1 MTSSDWNLETH
12 VLEDHQ
18 SVSVRWLSLHKSLP
32 VRECE
37 RQLTALQSAHS
48 DRVHAL
54 YTVDA
59 THTPSKRRVVKLSTE
74 AELARMRA
82 APAEFDVHSA
92 TIFAVQSGPFSSPAP
107 LLAALSEQ
115 SRAQAVVSA
124 DAERAAFF
132 NVALLSV
139 LPAPGACVRRAL
151 GSRKDV
157 VHQRLETREDREQ
170 REQAG
175 GGIDTVGRAAGGSSA
190 GGKAKVVKQ
199 LTDTKAIEAFF
210 GAAATSAKPTDKS
223 DGVKAEPTAAEADA
237 KPAAA
242 ADTAAASSAG
252 KKAAP
257 VKKAKSG
264 PMEAFFKSV
273 PKAAAAAAAAA
284 VDPIVAAAVTTTTTA
299 TTATATTSQSSAAAN
314 EAVVGDDPT
323 LLRTALLK
331 ETKAVVEAASQI
343 GNKAAEADQKSTS
356 AQKRLR
362 KRQVVDSDDDGSDA
376 PEAAAQVSSSLPS
389 LSRSASIMTQA
400 SSTSSAAVSSS
411 IKKRNVA
418 IADDSDD
425 EAANGGG
432 DDDDDDDGDG
442 GEAAET
448 GGAETETKEAKEA
461 KPKKP
466 KAPVDP
472 NRPKKPLNAFFMYRN
487 ENLERVKGENAG
499 MSAKDVGKKLNDD
512 WKAADEATKKKFQ
525 DQSKAALAEWKDAC
539 KKYDA
544 ELKKSK
550 GESQD
555 ETAATADAADAAD
568 ADDSV
573 GSDSDSSEERT
584 RKKRQKQRLPKD
596 QLTLEHFSPKK
607 ATQKRRRTKMVVE
620 TFADD
625 QGYFVSRE
633 VEVTDD
639 EASSEKPAAAAPPP
653 LAKKPAALSSK
664 SSKADDSKSS
674 STSAAAIKQP
684 AKQSSLAS
692 FFGKKS

>member
-1 MTSSDWNLETH
+1 MTSDWNLETH

-18 SVSVRWLSLHKSLP
+18 SVSVRWLSLHQSLP

-37 RQLTALQSAHS
+37 RLLAALQSAHS

-59 THTPSKRRVVKLSTE
+59 THTPSKRRLVKLSTA

-82 APAEFDVHSA
+82 APDEFTVRSA

-115 SRAQAVVSA
+115 SRTQAVVSA

-139 LPAPGACVRRAL
+139 LPAPGVCVRRAL

-175 GGIDTVGRAAGGSSA
+175 AGIDTVGRAAGSSSSA

-210 GAAATSAKPTDKS
+210 GGATASAKPTDV
-223 DGVKAEPTAAEADA
+223 VKAEPTAAAAEADA
-237 KPAAA
+237 KPAAAAA

-264 PMEAFFKSV
+264 PMEAFFK
-273 PKAAAAAAAAA
+273 KATAAAA
-284 VDPIVAAAVTTTTTA
+284 VEPTAAAA
-299 TTATATTSQSSAAAN
+299 TTASQSPAAAN
-314 EAVVGDDPT
+314 EAVVGDDPK

-343 GNKAAEADQKSTS
+343 GSKAAEADQKSTS

-376 PEAAAQVSSSLPS
+376 PEAAAQASSSLPS

-400 SSTSSAAVSSS
+400 SSTSSAVASAS

-425 EAANGGG
+425 EAANGG
-432 DDDDDDDGDG
+432 DDDDDDGDG
-442 GEAAET
+442 DGEAAET
-448 GGAETETKEAKEA
+448 GGAETETKEA

-472 NRPKKPLNAFFMYRN
+472 NRPKKPLNALFMYRN

-555 ETAATADAADAAD
+555 ETAATDGDGD

-573 GSDSDSSEERT
+573 GSDSDSSEERAH
-584 RKKRQKQRLPKD
+584 KKRQKQRLPKD

-607 ATQKRRRTKMVVE
+607 AVQKRRRTKMVVE

-639 EASSEKPAAAAPPP
+639 EASSEKPVATAPPP
-653 LAKKPAALSSK
+653 VAKKPGALSSK

-674 STSAAAIKQP
+674 STSAAATKQP